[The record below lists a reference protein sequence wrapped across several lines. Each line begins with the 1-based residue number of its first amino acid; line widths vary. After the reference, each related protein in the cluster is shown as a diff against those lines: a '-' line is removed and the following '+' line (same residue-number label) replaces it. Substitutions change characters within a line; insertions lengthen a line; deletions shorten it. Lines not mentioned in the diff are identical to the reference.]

1 MPRKEDGSEQRLRLS
16 RAGSRQGLWPLL
28 EVVNVKH
35 PKVVTPAVLFGLIAL
50 ALPTAVLAGKP
61 GQGAVAGQLEVDR
74 TTTIKTPEQQAQA
87 NAKTDLA
94 ADVAASMAGDGAA
107 PAESK
112 VVGPPSLK
120 ILPTNF
126 RQQKTSYWC
135 GPASAQVAINLSRGY
150 FFAKKGGEDPDTNYR
165 LQSEIADWANTTAS
179 SGTSGANL
187 ENALNKPKAV
197 LKPTADWIY
206 IFAGT
211 GDLGAFHTKVVTDVA
226 AYGMP
231 LISLVRPNEPGKQY
245 HLSSWQGPAIHAGH
259 WIVLRGYNGL
269 DARDATIYYNDSSEG
284 YQGGTGAYGDS
295 ALTMWKVSHYHSDMI
310 IW

>member
-1 MPRKEDGSEQRLRLS
+1 
-16 RAGSRQGLWPLL
+16 
-28 EVVNVKH
+28 VKH
-35 PKVVTPAVLFGLIAL
+35 PKVVTPAVLIGFLIAVS
-50 ALPTAVLAGKP
+50 LPTAALGARPDP
-61 GQGAVAGQLEVDR
+61 GAPAGQLEVDQ
-74 TTTIKTPEQQAQA
+74 TTTIKTQQQQARA
-87 NAKTDLA
+87 DAKSDLA
-94 ADVAASMAGDGAA
+94 EDVAASMAGDGAA
-107 PAESK
+107 PGENR
-112 VVGPPSLK
+112 VMGPLSMK
-120 ILPTNF
+120 ILATNF

-165 LQSEIADWANTTAS
+165 LQSEIADWASTTAS
-179 SGTSGANL
+179 YGTSGANL
-187 ENALNKPKAV
+187 ENALNRPKAV
-197 LKPTADWIY
+197 LPPTSDWIY

-211 GDLGAFHTKVVTDVA
+211 GDLEAFHNKVVTDVH

-231 LISLVRPNEPGKQY
+231 LISLVRPNEPGKEF

-259 WIVLRGYNGL
+259 WIVLRGYSGL
-269 DARDATIYYNDSSEG
+269 NPSTATIFYNDSSEG

>member
-1 MPRKEDGSEQRLRLS
+1 
-16 RAGSRQGLWPLL
+16 
-28 EVVNVKH
+28 VKH
-35 PKVVTPAVLFGLIAL
+35 TKVVTPAALLGLSIAL

-61 GQGAVAGQLEVDR
+61 EQGAPAGQLEVDR
-74 TTTIKTPEQQAQA
+74 TTTIKTPEQQARA
-87 NAKTDLA
+87 NAKADRA
-94 ADVAASMAGDGAA
+94 ADIAASTAGDDATLS
-107 PAESK
+107 ENR
-112 VVGPPSLK
+112 VMGPPSMK
-120 ILPTNF
+120 ILTTNF

-150 FFAKKGGEDPDTNYR
+150 FFAKKAGEDPDTNYR
-165 LQSEIADWANTTAS
+165 LQSEIAGWANTTAS
-179 SGTSGANL
+179 NGTSGANL
-187 ENALNKPKAV
+187 ENALNRPKAV
-197 LKPTADWIY
+197 LPPTSDWIY

-211 GDLGAFHTKVVTDVA
+211 GDLNAFHNKVVTDVH

-231 LISLVRPNEPGKQY
+231 LISLVRPNEPSKEF

-259 WIVLRGYNGL
+259 WIVLRGYSGL
-269 DARDATIYYNDSSEG
+269 DASDATIYYNDSSEG

>member
-1 MPRKEDGSEQRLRLS
+1 M
-16 RAGSRQGLWPLL
+16 
-28 EVVNVKH
+28 KH
-35 PKVVTPAVLFGLIAL
+35 PKVVTPAVLFGLSVAL

-61 GQGAVAGQLEVDR
+61 EQGVVAGQLEVDR

-94 ADVAASMAGDGAA
+94 ADVAASMAADGAA
-107 PAESK
+107 PAESRAA
-112 VVGPPSLK
+112 GPPSLK

-150 FFAKKGGEDPDTNYR
+150 FFAKKGGEDPNTNYR

-197 LKPTADWIY
+197 LKPTANWIY

-211 GDLGAFHTKVVTDVA
+211 GDLDAFHTKVVTDVA

-259 WIVLRGYNGL
+259 WIVLRGYSGL

>member
-1 MPRKEDGSEQRLRLS
+1 
-16 RAGSRQGLWPLL
+16 
-28 EVVNVKH
+28 VKH
-35 PKVVTPAVLFGLIAL
+35 PKVVAPAVLFGLGIAL

-61 GQGAVAGQLEVDR
+61 ERGAVAGQLEVDR
-74 TTTIKTPEQQAQA
+74 TTTIKTAEQQAWA
-87 NAKTDLA
+87 DAKTDLA
-94 ADVAASMAGDGAA
+94 TDVAASMAGDGAELTA
-107 PAESK
+107 YRMAA
-112 VVGPPSLK
+112 PPSTR
-120 ILPTNF
+120 ILETRF

-150 FFAKKGGEDPDTNYR
+150 FFAKKGGEDPDTNFR

-179 SGTSGANL
+179 HGTSGANL

-211 GDLGAFHTKVVTDVA
+211 GDLDRFHTKVVTDVHG
-226 AYGMP
+226 YGMP
-231 LISLVRPNEPGKQY
+231 LISLVRPNEPGKEY
-245 HLSSWQGPAIHAGH
+245 HLSSWQGPEIHAGH
-259 WIVLRGYNGL
+259 WIVLRGYSGL
-269 DARDATIYYNDSSEG
+269 NASNATIYYNDSSEG
-284 YQGGTGAYGDS
+284 YQGGTGAYADT

>member
-1 MPRKEDGSEQRLRLS
+1 
-16 RAGSRQGLWPLL
+16 
-28 EVVNVKH
+28 VKH
-35 PKVVTPAVLFGLIAL
+35 PKVVTPAVLFGLSVAL

-61 GQGAVAGQLEVDR
+61 EQGVVAGQLEVDR
-74 TTTIKTPEQQAQA
+74 TTTIKTAEQQAWA
-87 NAKTDLA
+87 DAKTDLA
-94 ADVAASMAGDGAA
+94 TDVAASMAGDGAELTA
-107 PAESK
+107 YRMAA
-112 VVGPPSLK
+112 PPSTR
-120 ILPTNF
+120 ILETRF

-150 FFAKKGGEDPDTNYR
+150 FFAKKGGEDPNTNYR

-197 LKPTADWIY
+197 LKPTANWIY

-211 GDLGAFHTKVVTDVA
+211 GDLDAFHTKVVTDVA

-259 WIVLRGYNGL
+259 WIVLRGYSGL
-269 DARDATIYYNDSSEG
+269 DARDATIYYNDSSDG

>member
-1 MPRKEDGSEQRLRLS
+1 M
-16 RAGSRQGLWPLL
+16 
-28 EVVNVKH
+28 H
-35 PKVVTPAVLFGLIAL
+35 PKVVTPAVLLGLSIAL
-50 ALPTAVLAGKP
+50 LLPSTVLAGKP
-61 GQGAVAGQLEVDR
+61 EQSAPAGQLEVDR
-74 TTTIKTPEQQAQA
+74 TTTTRTPEQQALA
-87 NAKTDLA
+87 GAKVDLA
-94 ADVAASMAGDGAA
+94 RNVAASIGGDGPA
-107 PAESK
+107 PAENR
-112 VVGPPSLK
+112 VMGPPSIR

-150 FFAKKGGEDPDTNYR
+150 FFTQKGGENPETNYR

-179 SGTSGANL
+179 AGTSGANL

-197 LKPTADWIY
+197 LRPTPDWIY
-206 IFAGT
+206 IFADT
-211 GDLGAFHTKVVTDVA
+211 GDLDAFHNKVVTDVH

-231 LISLVRPNEPGKQY
+231 LISLVRPNEPGKDY
-245 HLSSWQGPAIHAGH
+245 RLSSWQGPPIHAGH
-259 WIVLRGYNGL
+259 WIVLRGYSGL
-269 DARDATIYYNDSSEG
+269 TASTATIYYNDSSDG

>member
-1 MPRKEDGSEQRLRLS
+1 
-16 RAGSRQGLWPLL
+16 
-28 EVVNVKH
+28 VKH
-35 PKVVTPAVLFGLIAL
+35 PKVVTPAVLFGLSVAL

-61 GQGAVAGQLEVDR
+61 EQGVVAGQLEVDR

-94 ADVAASMAGDGAA
+94 ADVAASMAGDGGA
-107 PAESK
+107 PAESRAA
-112 VVGPPSLK
+112 GPPSLK
-120 ILPTNF
+120 ILSTNF

-150 FFAKKGGEDPDTNYR
+150 FFAKKGGEDPNTNYR

-197 LKPTADWIY
+197 LKPTANWIY

-211 GDLGAFHTKVVTDVA
+211 GDLDAFHTKVVTDVA

-259 WIVLRGYNGL
+259 WIVLRGYSGL
-269 DARDATIYYNDSSEG
+269 DARDATIYYNDSSDG